1 MVMFEV
7 PFEQVKYRIS
17 LKPPVSKYDTNEF
30 WSLYTEKGYAALV
43 ERYIENSLKSR
54 VSGQFK
60 MDINGHG
67 NSPQSDG

>member
-43 ERYIENSLKSR
+43 ERYIDNSLKSR
-54 VSGQFK
+54 LRFILK
-60 MDINGHG
+60 KIKHRLL
-67 NSPQSDG
+67 